1 MPTALPRID
10 WLGSLNSLKKIDFPT
25 LRRSAAWAS
34 AAFIAVVGVIFAA
47 GSETGS
53 QRLQQALSGQEPARA
68 MPVVAQIPAPQPEL
82 ERLARRLSDTVK
94 SLSAERD
101 TLNQRL
107 ASLERNFEDVTGSVK
122 KSAEQSAATPAAP
135 APPPMTI
142 FTAMPPLP
150 ANSPAV
156 WPAPHTLATGKPE
169 VSAPE
174 TTVAV
179 VKPETA
185 TADVAK
191 PGIVKSEAANAA
203 PAVPVVRIETPGG
216 IPLPPTRAGRETTG
230 SVAEPD
236 SEKLRE
242 EHAEARGAN
251 QILGVDLGGARS
263 IDALNIHW
271 SALKAKF
278 GEQLVN
284 LQPVVSIR
292 ERKPGVPELR
302 LIAGPIA
309 GVEAATKLCMILV
322 TARAPCRPTQFA
334 GQRLSQ
340 R

>member
-1 MPTALPRID
+1 VTAPATTAPVIAKSDSAAPEIAKLDMTKSEPTNDAPTA
-10 WLGSLNSLKKIDFPT
+10 
-25 LRRSAAWAS
+25 
-34 AAFIAVVGVIFAA
+34 
-47 GSETGS
+47 
-53 QRLQQALSGQEPARA
+53 
-68 MPVVAQIPAPQPEL
+68 
-82 ERLARRLSDTVK
+82 
-94 SLSAERD
+94 
-101 TLNQRL
+101 
-107 ASLERNFEDVTGSVK
+107 
-122 KSAEQSAATPAAP
+122 
-135 APPPMTI
+135 
-142 FTAMPPLP
+142 
-150 ANSPAV
+150 
-156 WPAPHTLATGKPE
+156 
-169 VSAPE
+169 
-174 TTVAV
+174 
-179 VKPETA
+179 
-185 TADVAK
+185 
-191 PGIVKSEAANAA
+191 
-203 PAVPVVRIETPGG
+203 PVVRIETPGG
-216 IPLPPTRAGRETTG
+216 VPLPPTRAGRETTG
-230 SVAEPD
+230 SIAEPD

-309 GVEAATKLCMILV
+309 GLEAATKLCMILV